1 MVLEEIGLDKVSVKP
16 EGIYVELKDGFLI
29 KILKK
34 VSKTDKPHRDK
45 ELCDKLGICFNNNVK
60 ASQTMVAWIRFNRA
74 IPLSKLLIIKNISGL
89 TWDKIKTNIMTLRS
103 GFKGGRTILTFPLK
117 LDKNLGS
124 VVGHILGDGSIDKK
138 YKQVFYSNSNKE
150 LLKEFSEN
158 MYKIFSINARIWMQK
173 KPDFGRTKWDK
184 RLKKIDELKGG
195 RNGGLFYPS
204 ICGVLLN
211 NILGNFAIGK
221 DKKISEEIKG
231 TNKEF
236 KRNLIRAFYDDEGT
250 VGEDNLRLFQDRK
263 DVLENFGNFLREFEI
278 FPGNVKGYLKNGK
291 KRYYLDIHRKSNL
304 IKFRDKI
311 GFTSS
316 KKMDKLRKI
325 SVIKNYK
332 NSK

>member
-1 MVLEEIGLDKVSVKP
+1 
-16 EGIYVELKDGFLI
+16 
-29 KILKK
+29 
-34 VSKTDKPHRDK
+34 
-45 ELCDKLGICFNNNVK
+45 
-60 ASQTMVAWIRFNRA
+60 
-74 IPLSKLLIIKNISGL
+74 
-89 TWDKIKTNIMTLRS
+89 
-103 GFKGGRTILTFPLK
+103 
-117 LDKNLGS
+117 
-124 VVGHILGDGSIDKK
+124 
-138 YKQVFYSNSNKE
+138 
-150 LLKEFSEN
+150 
-158 MYKIFSINARIWMQK
+158 MQK